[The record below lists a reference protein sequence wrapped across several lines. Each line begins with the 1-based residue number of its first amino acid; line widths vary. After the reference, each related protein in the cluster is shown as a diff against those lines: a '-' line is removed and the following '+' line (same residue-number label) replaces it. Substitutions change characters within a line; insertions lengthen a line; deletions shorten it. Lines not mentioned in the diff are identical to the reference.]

1 MQQLALDWLGMRSS
15 CLPVPSIA
23 SLQLRLAYACPAP
36 CSDESC
42 VNPEL
47 VSGVPSPPMPPT
59 CVSATLHELRPPAT
73 TCIGGLLSG
82 CCTASHSQCGRLKA
96 STFLCCPLLLCS
108 GLLPRHQALPH
119 HPPLP
124 PHHPP
129 RRLPRSPVV
138 PETPEAAPEA
148 APAPEEQVIPEPAA
162 APQPR
167 ARCGATGCPRRL
179 PPRRRPPPSPPPPP
193 APQLPA
199 LPTCCWLCWPWSAQR
214 LPCSEHST
222 AAQHSPVLCCGTR
235 WGCGKLSV
243 SVRFFNQDLLSF

>member
-129 RRLPRSPVV
+129 RRLPRSPWYLRR
-138 PETPEAAPEA
+138 PRPPQRLPLLLRSRSFLSQRPP
-148 APAPEEQVIPEPAA
+148 PAPSPL
-162 APQPR
+162 R
-167 ARCGATGCPRRL
+167 SHRLPRRL

-193 APQLPA
+193 ALQLPA